1 MIRIIDSL
9 HLQQK
14 QLKTVNCNATTKK
27 EAYQSLKRTIDVDQ
41 ILDKLVFGRPNLTHK
56 PWLTHFH
63 IRPQRPLIKLDGLN
77 HFKNFIH

>member
-1 MIRIIDSL
+1 MIRIIDSPY
-9 HLQQK
+9 LQRR

-27 EAYQSLKRTIDVDQ
+27 EAEQSLKRTIDADQ
-41 ILDKLVFGRPNLTHK
+41 ILDKLVFGKPNLTHK
-56 PWLTHFH
+56 SWLTHFH

>member
-1 MIRIIDSL
+1 MIRIIDSPY
-9 HLQQK
+9 LQRR
-14 QLKTVNCNATTKK
+14 QLKTVNCNATTKT
-27 EAYQSLKRTIDVDQ
+27 EAEQSLKRTIDADQ

-63 IRPQRPLIKLDGLN
+63 IRSQRPLIKLDGLN